1 MKKTGLVL
9 AGGGSLGAY
18 EVGVLKL
25 LNELNYKFDVV
36 TGTSIGAINGA
47 FVVMDRMELLE
58 EIWLNVTSDKII
70 KDGVSLNYESF
81 TSFSFKYYKD
91 MIKTYA
97 HIKGCNTEPYR
108 KLCKDNINFDI
119 ITKSKIKFGIITAL
133 FPSFVE
139 KKIIMNEI
147 SDEELFFKYLYASS
161 ACYPIFPLEKIDGKD
176 YIDGGFKNNLP
187 IDFCFELGA
196 DEIIAINLPIINLNR
211 TSKKMI
217 KLDNVKVIC
226 PKFKIASIMNF
237 EQKQIRRLINLGYL
251 DAKKSFG
258 LIRGN
263 KYYITKNDKE
273 EEISQLLYEEFFK
286 DKKRVLKT
294 KTDNKTHFVYDVLEK
309 LMFYSKLEVEQEYDI
324 FMAFDIISALK
335 DRLNK
340 KMLYLY
346 NTLEKCFYQNRKEEK
361 YEYE

>member
-1 MKKTGLVL
+1 
-9 AGGGSLGAY
+9 
-18 EVGVLKL
+18 
-25 LNELNYKFDVV
+25 
-36 TGTSIGAINGA
+36 
-47 FVVMDRMELLE
+47 
-58 EIWLNVTSDKII
+58 
-70 KDGVSLNYESF
+70 
-81 TSFSFKYYKD
+81 
-91 MIKTYA
+91 
-97 HIKGCNTEPYR
+97 
-108 KLCKDNINFDI
+108 
-119 ITKSKIKFGIITAL
+119 
-133 FPSFVE
+133 
-139 KKIIMNEI
+139 
-147 SDEELFFKYLYASS
+147 
-161 ACYPIFPLEKIDGKD
+161 
-176 YIDGGFKNNLP
+176 
-187 IDFCFELGA
+187 
-196 DEIIAINLPIINLNR
+196 
-211 TSKKMI
+211 
-217 KLDNVKVIC
+217 
-226 PKFKIASIMNF
+226 MNF